1 MTKKQVCELLCISPK
16 TLQRRIAKG
25 QYKFTSTGE
34 GQFAELSFTHAD
46 LGLIEP
52 VPVPEPTPEPVPALE
67 TAPAAPAAPTPEPK
81 FAPTPLGP
89 IELQREADERFA
101 QDYKRGLATDSLGNT
116 IGGTNDSR
124 PTLGAVS
131 LIGPSVDASQRP
143 AIDTQAHMTSPI
155 GDSDAINAPRHSFD
169 KGLSDDDLAA
179 MRSDWKRRGGG
190 LSMSEQRQAIE
201 RSKANI
207 NEAFNYARRQR

>member
-1 MTKKQVCELLCISPK
+1 MTKKQVCELLSISPK

-25 QYKFTSTGE
+25 QYKFTRVGD

-46 LGLIEP
+46 LGLPEPAP
-52 VPVPEPTPEPVPALE
+52 VPVPEPTPEPV
-67 TAPAAPAAPTPEPK
+67 APASNLDARPRRAEPEVII
-81 FAPTPLGP
+81 LGP
-89 IELQREADERFA
+89 IEEQRQADLAFAEA
-101 QDYKRGLATDSLGNT
+101 YKRGDAADSLGNK

-131 LIGPSVDASQRP
+131 LVGPIEASQRP

-155 GDSDAINAPRHSFD
+155 GASDAINAPRHSFD

-190 LSMSEQRQAIE
+190 PSMSEQRLAIE